1 MSALSSLNARE
12 RVMMIGGGLFLIALL
27 GWQFA
32 WRLILVEQAELKQ
45 DMARYLM
52 LAQVADEVGSVSQ
65 TTGSVPSIPLAQRVT
80 RSADAAGVT
89 LARLDPDG
97 TRLRVTVER
106 APFADLILWVEALQA
121 REGARP
127 VALQIERL
135 TEPGIVTARL
145 TLEAMQ

>member
-1 MSALSSLNARE
+1 MKVLSSLNARE
-12 RVMMIGGGLFLIALL
+12 RVMLIGGGLILIALL

-32 WRLILVEQAELKQ
+32 WRPIQTEQAELKE

-52 LAQVADEVGSVSQ
+52 LAQVADEVGSVAQSA
-65 TTGSVPSIPLAQRVT
+65 GSVPSIPLAQRVT

-97 TRLRVTVER
+97 ARLRVTVER
-106 APFADLILWVEALQA
+106 APFADLIGWVEALQT
-121 REGARP
+121 REGARS